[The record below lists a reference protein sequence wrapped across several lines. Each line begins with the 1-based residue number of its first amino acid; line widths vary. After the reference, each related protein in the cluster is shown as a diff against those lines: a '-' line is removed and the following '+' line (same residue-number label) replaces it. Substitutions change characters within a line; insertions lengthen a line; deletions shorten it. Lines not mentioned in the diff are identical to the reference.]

1 MEKMVTIDPTYDVIL
16 TYSPI
21 SEITG
26 HVFECFDYYL
36 YLREYYKT
44 GILFM
49 EGLDIEQLKVAFN
62 SKYIVNFDTIRD
74 DIIQLN
80 HETLLKERI
89 YKFGSK
95 TVVLLCD
102 GNIRSLADKNIFLG
116 TNKLIGFMCGQ
127 YNFENVKINNHIT
140 YLQDYRIYGQNKHFK
155 SYDYVKKLP
164 FQYYKKINREN
175 QNVGMM
181 YVTYACRKVTPYV
194 IEQYHMKSGCS
205 RSLLVVPYKLDEY
218 DGIDDV
224 EQVLAPVEN
233 FFEKFD
239 TYIYTPVERHFD
251 CSPRL
256 VTECIFY
263 GKHVIID
270 LDYVDVGLQTRYN
283 DAMNQLDALC
293 LRGHDSIIDIINF
306 QLSK

>member
-1 MEKMVTIDPTYDVIL
+1 MVVIDPKYDVIL

-36 YLREYYKT
+36 YLRDYYKV

-49 EGLDIEQLKVAFN
+49 EGLDIEQLKVAFD
-62 SKYIVNFDTIRD
+62 SKYVVEFDSIRQ
-74 DIIQLN
+74 DIIQLD
-80 HETLLKERI
+80 HKTLVKERI
-89 YKFGSK
+89 YKFGNK
-95 TVVLLCD
+95 TVVILCD
-102 GNIRSLADKNIFLG
+102 GNIRSLADKGIFLC
-116 TNKLIGFMCGQ
+116 TNKLLGFMCGQ

-140 YLQDYRIYGQNKHFK
+140 YLQDYRIYGQNKYFK

-164 FQYYKKINREN
+164 FQFYKQIKRIP

-194 IEQYHMKSGCS
+194 IEQCHLRSGCS

-224 EQVLAPVEN
+224 EQVVAPVPN

-256 VTECIFY
+256 VTECFFY
-263 GKHVIID
+263 GKDVQLD
-270 LDYVDVGLQTRYN
+270 VDYVDIGLQTRYN
-283 DAMNQLDALC
+283 DAVSNLQGLQLNGHDFILDA
-293 LRGHDSIIDIINF
+293 IDF
-306 QLSK
+306 FK